1 LFAKKKGKSR
11 KYLVYRMTVQ
21 IKRIIIILLIFCLTK
36 QAGFSQPYSSKNNY
50 TGDWETPASWSPTW
64 AVPKTNI
71 QGYNITING
80 YITLTGSL
88 SFSGSSGN
96 LIINDT
102 LVIKGDLS
110 IDNNNDLIIN
120 DNGILIV
127 RGTLTIHDHANILAN
142 GYLIITGDIDKHGPF
157 NDGSFTSNDN
167 PVKVFIGGSIIP
179 FLLIFNV
186 PDFPVFNCIAPITI
200 RYPNSTCS
208 YGNMTDIINDPIYSF
223 FQSTCTKAN
232 ANRNFPV
239 CAGSTIN
246 LTSSGGTGYSWNGPN
261 GFISSTQNPSIPN
274 ANTAMAGVYTVTVTD
289 VPGCKFTDT
298 IKVIVNAL
306 PLVTITSSNSSMC
319 VNDLRT
325 LAGSPAGGTFIISGG
340 PGTIS
345 GNVLSATSTGIII
358 LEYNYTGACTNKSTQ
373 SITVN
378 KIPVPVAGPDQEL
391 KFAFETQMKAELSS
405 SETGEWSLVSGS
417 GRISDIH
424 SPTTRITEL
433 SIGENIFLWKVRSGN
448 CEASAKVKITVYDVF
463 IPSVITPNND
473 GKNDF
478 FEISEITGQ
487 IELIIFNRWGN
498 EEYTNDNYVN
508 NWDGRNSKGEEL
520 PNDTYFYVMK
530 FENGQV
536 KRGSVLIKR

>member
-391 KFAFETQMKAELSS
+391 KFTFETQMKANLSS

-433 SIGENIFLWKVRSGN
+433 SVGENIFLWKVRSGN